1 MEWCHEHEN
10 LLKEWAEKARFYSW
24 MHHATSSDYGKLN
37 NMLTIPMIIISIV
50 DGSANFT
57 MVGNSQT
64 TFVYTTLFPI
74 MLGTL
79 SIITGILSALTKYLK
94 TAELTEKHELFYR
107 QFNVLVRNISQE
119 LSLPPN
125 QRKIPSEA
133 LNMSRYEFDRL
144 VNEAPLIP
152 EHVVAEFNKRFPYK
166 KNKPEIANTFNKIAI
181 FGRDMN
187 YRKRLD
193 EFQRIRLFYK
203 WKAAKY
209 IENHGAKNH
218 SKSNNHQS
226 ITIGDLQFFDPSM
239 NYNNLF
245 KTDSTVQD
253 QQRIVTIDVNET
265 ASPSIQ
271 SEESDENVNS
281 DNI

>member
-1 MEWCHEHEN
+1 MEWCGEHEN

-24 MHHATSSDYGKLN
+24 MHHTTSSDYGKLN

-57 MVGNSQT
+57 MVGNSKT

-152 EHVVAEFNKRFPYK
+152 EHVIAEFNKRFPYK
-166 KNKPEIANTFNKIAI
+166 KNKPEIANTFSKIVI
-181 FGRDMN
+181 HGRELN
-187 YRKRLD
+187 YKKRLD

-209 IENHGAKNH
+209 IKNLEANHK
-218 SKSNNHQS
+218 KSNNRQS
-226 ITIGDLQFFDPSM
+226 ITIGDLQFFDSSM

-245 KTDSTVQD
+245 RTDSTVQD
-253 QQRIVTIDVNET
+253 QQRIVTIDVNDT
-265 ASPSIQ
+265 ATPSVQ
-271 SEESDENVNS
+271 SEENYEYVNP